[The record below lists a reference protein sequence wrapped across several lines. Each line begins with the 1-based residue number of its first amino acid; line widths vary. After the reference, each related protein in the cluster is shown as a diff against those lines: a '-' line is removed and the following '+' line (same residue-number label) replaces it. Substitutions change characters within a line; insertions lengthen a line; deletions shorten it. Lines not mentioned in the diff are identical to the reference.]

1 VIKKLKCFSVKGRN
15 TNQKKSKM
23 MSIELSKVLEREMKK
38 ACVTVLTE
46 AVKELSKEYGFKAE
60 EAMKLLEI
68 SMEKKEEKVE
78 KKEKKEKKESPK
90 IPLPY
95 SGEIKEEW
103 CYGMKKNEGLY
114 SQCTSE
120 KEEGS
125 KLCKTCKNQ
134 EEKKGKPTYGY
145 ITDRKAEEYLEY
157 RDEKGKKVLSYG
169 AVLKKLKITREEA
182 EAEAKKY
189 GVKIGE
195 DQYEVKEQQRGR
207 PKKEKKEEEKE
218 VEVEVKGRGRPKKEK
233 KVVSVNT
240 ADDLIATLV
249 ANAQEKKKQQET
261 EVKEKELA
269 VKKEEEVG
277 KKTEA
282 DAEAEKKAKE
292 DAEKKEKKAK
302 EEAENKEKKA
312 KEDAEKKEKK
322 AKEDAEKKEKKA
334 KEEAEKKEKKAKE
347 DAEKKAKEEEAKK
360 AKEEEAKKAK
370 EEEKEEEYEEEKEE
384 EVNIEVK
391 KFEYEGKMYLRA
403 SDNVLYDIKSQEP
416 VGMWNEEENCID
428 EIEVE
433 DDE

>member
-1 VIKKLKCFSVKGRN
+1 
-15 TNQKKSKM
+15 

-68 SMEKKEEKVE
+68 SKEKKEEKVE

-218 VEVEVKGRGRPKKEK
+218 VEVKGRGRPKKEK

-302 EEAENKEKKA
+302 EEAEKKEKKA

-347 DAEKKAKEEEAKK
+347 DAEKKAKEEE
-360 AKEEEAKKAK
+360 
-370 EEEKEEEYEEEKEE
+370 KEEEYEEEKEE
-384 EVNIEVK
+384 EVDIEVK

-428 EIEVE
+428 EIEIE